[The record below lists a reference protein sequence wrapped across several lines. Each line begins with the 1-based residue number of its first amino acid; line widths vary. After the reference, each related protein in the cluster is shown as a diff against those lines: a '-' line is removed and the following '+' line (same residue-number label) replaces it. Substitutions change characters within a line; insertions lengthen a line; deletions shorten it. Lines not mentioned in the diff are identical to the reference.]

1 MDPFFQVLL
10 IFMAFGA
17 ATFLAAWAVSK
28 FQRR

>member
-17 ATFLAAWAVSK
+17 ATLLAAWVVSR
-28 FQRR
+28 FDRR